1 MSTIINNPTGSSE
14 DSSGVGVI
22 AGIVL
27 TVILGI
33 LFVLYA
39 LPLLRNQA
47 TPTPTTSEIKVTLP
61 EVPAKANTPAPTG
74 Q

>member
-1 MSTIINNPTGSSE
+1 MSTVINNPTSSSE

-22 AGIVL
+22 VGMVL
-27 TVILGI
+27 VVILGT

-47 TPTPTTSEIKVTLP
+47 TPTPTTNEIKVILP